1 MLECILV
8 YLKYD
13 IKFIVLAFSFLIMQ
27 LIKFFIWIFI
37 DNSLIKYFLSFIIY
51 LIIIQSLFLL
61 LALIFFDLKF
71 NFSTIIAKIKIT
83 LRMEKN
89 PQ

>member
-1 MLECILV
+1 
-8 YLKYD
+8 
-13 IKFIVLAFSFLIMQ
+13 MQ

-71 NFSTIIAKIKIT
+71 NFSPIIAKNKYLKWNWTTNNFYMI
-83 LRMEKN
+83 LFG
-89 PQ
+89 